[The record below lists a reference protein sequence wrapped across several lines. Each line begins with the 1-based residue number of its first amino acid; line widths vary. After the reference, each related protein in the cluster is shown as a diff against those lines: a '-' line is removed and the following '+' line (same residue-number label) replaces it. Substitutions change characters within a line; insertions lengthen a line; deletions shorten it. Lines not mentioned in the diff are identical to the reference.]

1 MRLRRRLS
9 TWRFRLRSVLRRA
22 RVEQELDDEIRD
34 HIERR
39 VAADVAR
46 GVAPDQARQAALRA
60 FGGIE
65 QAKEACRDARRVNVI
80 EHTVQDLRFASRH
93 FARAPVVTATMIG
106 IFALGIGFSTAL
118 LLFIQS
124 FVSGPVPGISRQE
137 SLVRIRGIDRTRPGR
152 AIGREF
158 SYPEYR
164 EYAAQRAL
172 FSAVAAWTSYD
183 MVFDVEPGQANP
195 QSGAATY
202 VTGGYF
208 QVLGLRPVLGAGLPI
223 EANDADPAPPL
234 VGVISHAL
242 WERHLDRSPDVIGRT
257 MKVNGVI
264 ITIAGVAPRRFAGA
278 RTGGSQMR
286 VWMPLG
292 TRPLVQRTT
301 STLSSYDDARFG
313 LAARLQPGVR
323 AEQTRAI
330 VETIAA
336 RTAQQMTT
344 GSTGLVASTDVV
356 PMIASNYF
364 PPSSDN
370 AEGSAGRFLSVLFP
384 VLILLI
390 TCTNVSALLAGLGVA
405 RRREIAV
412 RLALGAGRRRVV
424 RQLVTETVMLA
435 MAAGALGLLVI
446 WLLLRVFEANIPDLS
461 IAIDW
466 RGLAFTFSLALVAG
480 VLFGLSPALH
490 ATRLGLLEALKD
502 SAGVVVARRLRLQS
516 ALVVAQIA
524 FTQPALLGMGSVLL
538 EMRSDLRELP
548 AQPHADRILEV
559 RFNVNPRYGSLD
571 DHREHTLVRLQ
582 ERLAAVPGV
591 EGVVRQEI
599 VDSFDVEVHP
609 ADTVAGLEPAPPQ
622 QVRAIA
628 APAGYFPLM
637 GISFVRGRDF
647 DAAERSPARGRPAGI
662 PERGERSGID
672 TGAIV
677 IGSGLARRL
686 WGGADAIGR
695 RLVSVGRN
703 LRGVRTFTIVGVVD
717 DATTDARDHGGRHPE
732 LPGSRRDGA
741 RIFMPWV
748 HTTGH
753 LLVRTRGAA
762 EHLLPAIRAAAVDE
776 APELPIVSA
785 RTIAAVEA
793 SERRSVFAAIYAAGG
808 TGALA
813 LLLSAIG
820 LYAVV
825 AFAVGQRV
833 REIGIRTALGA
844 GSRQVV
850 RLFVRRGLS
859 LCLFGLVIG
868 LLLGIAGVRVIS
880 AVQGS
885 EPPTGILGLS
895 VLVAVFVIGVALVA
909 SWIPARSAARIDPLA
924 ALRVE

>member
-1 MRLRRRLS
+1 MRLRRLLS
-9 TWRFRLRSVLRRA
+9 TLRLRLRSVFRRA

-34 HIERR
+34 HIDRR

-46 GVAPDQARQAALRA
+46 GVAREQARQAALRA

-65 QAKEACRDARRVNVI
+65 QSKEACRDVRRVNVI
-80 EHTVQDLRFASRH
+80 EHTVQDLRFAARH
-93 FARAPVVTATMIG
+93 FARAPIATATMIG

-118 LLFIQS
+118 FLFVQS
-124 FVSGPVPGISRQE
+124 FVNGPVPGIPRQE
-137 SLVRIRGIDRTRPGR
+137 SLVRIRGIDRTQPGR

-164 EYAAQRAL
+164 EYAAQRTL
-172 FSAVAAWTSYD
+172 FSDVAAWTSSD
-183 MVFDVEPGQANP
+183 IVFDVGTREANP

-202 VTGGYF
+202 VTGNYF
-208 QVLGLRPVLGAGLPI
+208 QVLGLRPALGAGLPMD
-223 EANDADPAPPL
+223 ANDADSAPPL
-234 VGVISHAL
+234 VAVISHVL
-242 WERHLDRSPDVIGRT
+242 WERHFERSPDVIGRA
-257 MKVNGVI
+257 MKVNGVTV
-264 ITIAGVAPRRFAGA
+264 TIVGVAPRRFAGA

-286 VWMPLG
+286 VWLPLS
-292 TRPLVQRTT
+292 TRPQVQRTT
-301 STLSSYDDARFG
+301 STLTSYDDARFG

-323 AEQTRAI
+323 ADQTGPT
-330 VETIAA
+330 VEAIAA
-336 RTAQQMTT
+336 RAAQQTTT
-344 GSTGLVASTDVV
+344 GSTGMVASTDVV
-356 PMIASNYF
+356 PLIASNYF
-364 PPSSDN
+364 PPSGAD
-370 AEGSAGRFLSVLFP
+370 EGPSAGPVIALMFP
-384 VLILLI
+384 VLVLLI

-435 MAAGALGLLVI
+435 MAAGALGLFVI
-446 WLLLRVFEANIPDLS
+446 WLLLRLFDASIPDLA
-461 IAIDW
+461 IEIDW
-466 RGLAFTFSLALVAG
+466 RGIAFTFSLALVAG
-480 VLFGLSPALH
+480 VLFGFSPALH
-490 ATRLGLLEALKD
+490 ATRLALQEALKD

-516 ALVVAQIA
+516 WLVVAQIA
-524 FTQPALLGMGSVLL
+524 FTQPALLGMGALLL

-548 AQPHADRILEV
+548 AQPYADRILEV

-571 DHREHTLVRLQ
+571 EDREQTLVRLQ

-591 EGVVRQEI
+591 EGVVRQEND
-599 VDSFDVEVHP
+599 DSFDVEVHP
-609 ADTVAGLEPAPPQ
+609 ADTVAGLELASPQ

-647 DAAERSPARGRPAGI
+647 DAAERSPRAASAPESTRAPSSSAAAWHAGCGAA
-662 PERGERSGID
+662 PMRSA
-672 TGAIV
+672 GAW
-677 IGSGLARRL
+677 SRLA
-686 WGGADAIGR
+686 AICAA
-695 RLVSVGRN
+695 S
-703 LRGVRTFTIVGVVD
+703 RTFTIVGVVD
-717 DATTDARDHGGRHPE
+717 DATTGARDERTRRHPE
-732 LPGSRRDGA
+732 LPGTRGGGRASSCRG
-741 RIFMPWV
+741 V

-753 LLVRTRGAA
+753 LLIRTRGPA

-776 APELPIVSA
+776 APALPIVA
-785 RTIAAVEA
+785 AQTLAAVEA
-793 SERRSVFAAIYAAGG
+793 SERRSVVTAISAAGG

-844 GSRQVV
+844 ESRQVV
-850 RLFVRRGLS
+850 RLFVRRGLR

-868 LLLGIAGVRVIS
+868 LALGIGGVRVIS
-880 AVQGS
+880 AVEGN
-885 EPPTGILGLS
+885 EPPTGTLGLS
-895 VLVAVFVIGVALVA
+895 ALVAVFVIGVALLA
-909 SWIPARSAARIDPLA
+909 SWIPARRAARIDPLE